1 MKNKTTAALLAL
13 FLGGFGVHKFYLK
26 DTGSGIFYIM
36 LTVFSASLRFP
47 IGWILGFI
55 DALAL
60 FSMSEERFD
69 KKYNSGTQ
77 QRGRSRNR
85 RGTRRE
91 SRTAGRNP
99 YQNAEEADYRS
110 ARRSNRNPY
119 REPVRKKKVIKD
131 NPFKASGIKRIKD
144 FELDLA
150 EADLIKA
157 VELSPDDNEI
167 HYELGKLFSM
177 TEQKEKSFFHL
188 AKAVQLGYRNVKD
201 FREADEL
208 AYLRVQP
215 EFEAFESSG
224 YTAVPS
230 MGSSPND
237 VKEKLSNAP
246 VTPPADD
253 LLQDDLLLSQLNKLQ
268 ELRKKGLL
276 SEAEFEEEK
285 TKLIRR

>member
-77 QRGRSRNR
+77 QRGRSRSR
-85 RGTRRE
+85 RGERRE

-99 YQNAEEADYRS
+99 YQNAEEADYRN
-110 ARRSNRNPY
+110 ARRSNRNSY
-119 REPVRKKKVIKD
+119 REPVRKNKVIKD
-131 NPFKASGIKRIKD
+131 NPFKVSGIKRIKD

-167 HYELGKLFSM
+167 HFELGKLFSM

-188 AKAVQLGYRNVKD
+188 VKAVQLGYKNVKD

-230 MGSSPND
+230 GGSSPNV
-237 VKEKLSNAP
+237 VKEKVSNAP
-246 VTPPADD
+246 VAPPADD
-253 LLQDDLLLSQLNKLQ
+253 LLQDDLLLSQLSKLQ

>member
-69 KKYNSGTQ
+69 KKYNSGTR
-77 QRGRSRNR
+77 QRGRSRSR

-99 YQNAEEADYRS
+99 YQNAEEADYRN

-167 HYELGKLFSM
+167 HFELGKLFSM
-177 TEQKEKSFFHL
+177 TEQKDKSFFHL
-188 AKAVQLGYRNVKD
+188 AKAVQLGYKNVKN
-201 FREADEL
+201 FREVDEL

-224 YTAVPS
+224 YKAVPS
-230 MGSSPND
+230 GGSSPN
-237 VKEKLSNAP
+237 VEKEEVNNAP
-246 VTPPADD
+246 VVPPADD